1 MSSINRTAPRIMA
14 KTHAGA
20 SVPALKDAEKQLR
33 RLALANMLWEDQFY
47 VDGVSNADLLA
58 KAVQACDP
66 KSAQAVAE
74 DARGKYKLR
83 HLPLQI
89 MRELARV
96 GKMEASALASVIRRP
111 DEIGEFISLYWKDKK
126 QPLSNQ
132 VKKGLAQ
139 AFSKFNEYQFGKW
152 NKNSAAVKL
161 RDALFLVHAK
171 PANPEQEILF
181 KKIAEDTLDTPDTW
195 ETELS
200 AGADKRMTFTRL
212 MAERKLGAMAFIRN
226 LRNMEQAGVP
236 LQTIVEYSVSVNTDM
251 VLPFR
256 FLAAARMVPTYAPML
271 EHMMLRSLESHA
283 KLPGRT
289 VLMIDVSGSMF
300 GPKVS
305 AKSDLDRF
313 DAAASLAILAR
324 EICEDVSIYSF
335 SNHLVELKNAPRGFA
350 LVEALKRSQPNSGT
364 STGTAVYSLNA
375 KTSYDRCILFTD
387 EQSSQPVPAPKGKG
401 YIVNVAS
408 YKNGINSGAWTTITG
423 MSEAVIDFIQESE
436 KSSW

>member
-1 MSSINRTAPRIMA
+1 MA
-14 KTHAGA
+14 KTHEGA
-20 SVPALKDAEKQLR
+20 SVPALKNAEKQLR

-47 VDGVSNADLLA
+47 VDGVSNADMLA
-58 KAVQACDP
+58 SAVRACDP
-66 KSAQAVAE
+66 KSAQAIAE
-74 DARGKYKLR
+74 EARGKYKLR

-132 VKKGLAQ
+132 VKKGLAA
-139 AFSKFNEYQFGKW
+139 AFNKFTEYQFGKW
-152 NKNSAAVKL
+152 NKNNAAVKL

-171 PANPEQEILF
+171 PTNPEQEVLF
-181 KKIAEDTLDTPDTW
+181 KKIADDTLATPYTW

-200 AGADKRMTFTRL
+200 AGADKKETFTRL

-226 LRNMEQAGVP
+226 LRNMEQAGVDRAR
-236 LQTIVEYSVSVNTDM
+236 IEAYAESVNTDM

-256 FLAAARMVPTYAPML
+256 FLAAARMVPTYKAML
-271 EHMMLRSLESHA
+271 ERMMLRSLESHE
-283 KLPGRT
+283 KLSGT
-289 VLMIDVSGSMF
+289 TALLIDVSGSMF
-300 GPKVS
+300 GTKVS

-324 EICEDVSIYSF
+324 EICENVRIYSF
-335 SNHLVELKNAPRGFA
+335 SNGLVEVKKPPRGFA
-350 LVEALKRSQPNSGT
+350 LVEALFRSQAHSGT
-364 STGTAVYSLNA
+364 STGTAVRALNNS
-375 KTSYDRCILFTD
+375 TNYDRCIMFTD
-387 EQSSQPVPAPKGKG
+387 EQANSAVPAPQGTG
-401 YIVNVAS
+401 YIVNVAA
-408 YKNGINSGAWTTITG
+408 YKNGINSGAWTTVTG

-436 KSSW
+436 KSAW